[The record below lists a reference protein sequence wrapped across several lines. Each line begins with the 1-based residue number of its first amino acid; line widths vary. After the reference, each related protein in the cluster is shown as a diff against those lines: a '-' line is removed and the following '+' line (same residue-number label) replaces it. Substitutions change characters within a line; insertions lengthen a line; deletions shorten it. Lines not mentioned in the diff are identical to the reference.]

1 LLEETDNEIWIHC
14 IKQNSD
20 GKNFISLS
28 LKQDQLK
35 ESNCFNF
42 WKFLTD
48 NESKEFLSTYK
59 SEAFEQ
65 LNKEEFKLWTKGR
78 LYYRIMNEDI
88 NFNEKSCWVTSE
100 RIKFNEDIRYPF
112 SLNVVELDKLQ
123 TTRKKQEIGSVINY
137 PRMDLGDELTLVR
150 EEGSFQDFL
159 NSTMIDQVELLS
171 NFVDLQKLWEETKI
185 GSEIRLPKDSILVWK
200 EIPNAKIAIS
210 YTLDKESRSKLKSNT
225 NSAIIYVDENNQKTA
240 ILDYSKDYQSQ
251 QFPLTN
257 SIIDKIEID
266 LSKIANWNSLIYTK
280 TNSATFSE
288 IQKSLNLINVSTD
301 LN

>member
-88 NFNEKSCWVTSE
+88 NFNEKSCWVKSE

-266 LSKIANWNSLIYTK
+266 LSKIANWTSLIYTK